1 MRTFARGLL
10 VAILLVLVLFI
21 ARSPAA
27 QALAGQIGRSSFE
40 RGAALLAF
48 VLLLGMI
55 SDVLVFV
62 VLPGVQ
68 WGGRFLHT
76 LAIGVLFVL
85 LHLIMLAMVGI
96 WPGWQMPLV
105 ASQQWPLLVPFFFGL
120 IAFLFITALIGP
132 MPQHFDLPRPMHG
145 YLHADEHLLWRA
157 QQTRLKHPITPHSLI
172 ATDQRLIK
180 YKPTRLGLTASI
192 EDYNYVDIANVRIDE
207 GLFFSTVAMKERFQ
221 GDDMAFPNIP
231 KRAGEGFVRIVTDQ
245 TQRRQGTVPLA
256 GQRPGQPRLAEAPEI
271 AAETAEVPENEH
283 AADSTEGSAPDE
295 GALAILQ
302 RRLASGEITRAEYEQ
317 LRKVLGES

>member
-1 MRTFARGLL
+1 MRTLARGLL
-10 VAILLVLVLFI
+10 VAILLVLVLFVV
-21 ARSPAA
+21 RSPAA
-27 QALAGQIGRSSFE
+27 QALAGQIGRSPFE
-40 RGAALLAF
+40 HGAVLLAF

-55 SDVLVFV
+55 SDVLVFAL
-62 VLPGVQ
+62 LPGAL

-76 LAIGVLFVL
+76 LTIGVLFL
-85 LHLIMLAMVGI
+85 LMHLIMLATVGI

-105 ASQQWPLLVPFFFGL
+105 LSRQWPLLVPFVLGL

-132 MPQHFDLPRPMHG
+132 MPQHIDLPRPMHG
-145 YLHADEHLLWRA
+145 YLHADEQLLWRA

-192 EDYNYVDIANVRIDE
+192 EDYNYVDIANVRIEE

-231 KRAGEGFVRIVTDQ
+231 KRTGEGFVRIVTDQ
-245 TQRRQGTVPLA
+245 TQRRQGSVPLA
-256 GQRPGQPRLAEAPEI
+256 GQRPGQPRPPAAPET
-271 AAETAEVPENEH
+271 AAAPAEGP
-283 AADSTEGSAPDE
+283 APDD

-302 RRLASGEITRAEYEQ
+302 RRLASGEITREQYEQ
-317 LRKVLGES
+317 LRNVLGRS